1 MANEN
6 RNSQPESR
14 NTGNTR
20 HYVSS
25 YEEQLLEGDQ
35 LTKVPAPNPELEE
48 YRSRRRG
55 ASPRKKSIFS
65 KLTKRRRTKSAD
77 GDKVK
82 QPGGLHIG
90 LFQSHKGM
98 KIGSFDLPFFLL
110 LLGVSAVGL
119 IMLFS
124 ASYTAGFYKFGNPY
138 KYIRSQ
144 ALYSAAGIVLAII
157 ISHIPY
163 QKLHRLIL
171 PLLGAALVLLALVPF
186 IGTNLNTEAKRW
198 LRLGPITF
206 QPSEVAKAAV
216 VIVFSSL
223 CIRWRNRIKH
233 PLTLIPFFAILGV
246 MALFLLEQPHLSA
259 TIIILITGFA
269 ILFVGGGHIGYLSG
283 ILLTGTAGLAY
294 LVFGPMHYQ
303 YDRIESWLDPFKD
316 PLGQSYQL
324 LQSLY
329 AVGSG
334 GLFGLGLGQSRQKQM
349 YLPEAYNDFIFSI
362 ACEELGFIGASLII
376 ILFAAFVL
384 RGFHIALHSRDTFG
398 TLLVVGFMT
407 QIAVQ
412 VFLNIGVVT
421 NLIPITGASLPFFS
435 SGGTSALMLYAQ
447 MGVVLSVSR
456 QMAAQ
461 T

>member
-1 MANEN
+1 MAIEN
-6 RNSQPESR
+6 RNSSTESQ
-14 NTGNTR
+14 NTENTHR
-20 HYVSS
+20 YVSS
-25 YEEQLLEGDQ
+25 YEAQLLEGDQ
-35 LTKVPAPNPELEE
+35 LTKVPAPNTDVEKE
-48 YRSRRRG
+48 RSRRRE
-55 ASPRKKSIFS
+55 SSKRKKSVFA
-65 KLTKRRRTKSAD
+65 KRRRTNKSTS
-77 GDKVK
+77 GDKAK
-82 QPGGLHIG
+82 QPSGLHIG

-98 KIGSFDLPFFLL
+98 KIGPFDLPFFLL

-119 IMLFS
+119 ITLFS
-124 ASYTAGFYKFGNPY
+124 ASYTSGFYKFGNPY
-138 KYIRSQ
+138 KYIGSQ
-144 ALYSAAGIVLAII
+144 ALYSAAGIVGAVV

-163 QKLHRLIL
+163 QKLHRLIV
-171 PLLGAALVLLALVPF
+171 PLLGASLLLLALVPF
-186 IGTNLNTEAKRW
+186 IGTSLNTEAKRW
-198 LRLGPITF
+198 LRIGPITF

-216 VIVFSSL
+216 VIAFSSL
-223 CIRWRNRIKH
+223 CIRWRDRIKH
-233 PLTLIPFFAILGV
+233 PLTLLPFFAILGV
-246 MALFLLEQPHLSA
+246 MALFLLKQPHLSA

-283 ILLTGTAGLAY
+283 ILLTGAAGLAY

-384 RGFHIALHSRDTFG
+384 RGFYIALHSHDTFG

-456 QMAAQ
+456 QMATQ